1 MHMNNRTQEREA
13 VEALI
18 DGSLGSASGA
28 PTNTLLV
35 AGAPCTGKTEFA
47 LESLMAGLHAFG
59 DTGCRDDRFQP

>member
-35 AGAPCTGKTEFA
+35 AGGTVHGENRIRT
-47 LESLMAGLHAFG
+47 
-59 DTGCRDDRFQP
+59 